1 MTTVLL
7 TGFEPFADDPTNSS
21 GDAVQLVAAS
31 WAGPEQ
37 LVTAALPV
45 TFEGAAARLRA
56 LIAQHSPDIVIAT
69 GLAGGR
75 TAVTPERVAINLVD
89 ARIPDNSGAQ
99 PGDEPSLAGGP
110 AAYFTTLPV
119 KAIVRDA
126 SAAGIPTSLSTTAGT
141 FVCNHVF
148 FHALDA
154 AATARPSMRAGF
166 IHVPYAAE
174 SSPLGAPALPLAD
187 IARALAIAVRTSID
201 TAADIESAGG
211 TLH

>member
-7 TGFEPFADDPTNSS
+7 TGFEPFADDATNPS
-21 GDAVQLVAAS
+21 GDAVRLVAAS
-31 WAGPEQ
+31 WAGPEH
-37 LVTAALPV
+37 LVTAVLPV
-45 TFEGAAARLRA
+45 TFDGAAAELRA

-75 TAVTPERVAINLVD
+75 TAVTPERVAINLID

-99 PGDEPSLAGGP
+99 PSDEPSLVAGP
-110 AAYFTTLPV
+110 AAFFTTLPV

-154 AATARPSMRAGF
+154 AANRPGMRAGF
-166 IHVPYAAE
+166 VHVPYAAE
-174 SSPLGAPALPLAD
+174 SAPSGAPALPLSD

-201 TAADIESAGG
+201 TAADIKGAGG